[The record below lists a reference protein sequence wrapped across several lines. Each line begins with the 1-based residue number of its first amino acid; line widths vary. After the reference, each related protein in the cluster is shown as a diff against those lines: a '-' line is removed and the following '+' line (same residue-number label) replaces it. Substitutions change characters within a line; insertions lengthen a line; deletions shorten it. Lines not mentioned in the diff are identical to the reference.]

1 MLALKVPNE
10 KQKLSDSSTP
20 DPSTSPQPAKLPPLD
35 DVDASNSNN
44 NNSAN
49 VTAMEEPAARPE
61 HPEALSEKDAQE
73 MLAVLD
79 VIDEGVVAKV
89 CSKYWQM
96 REVGIKEIQE
106 FLRNFYGP
114 STVSREQGR
123 NASRAMV
130 LVLKRLLKDKVSN

>member
-1 MLALKVPNE
+1 MPSE

-35 DVDASNSNN
+35 EVDAANN
-44 NNSAN
+44 NNNNTNDSNNSNEVA
-49 VTAMEEPAARPE
+49 AADEPAAPPE
-61 HPEALSEKDAQE
+61 HPEALAEKDAQE

-79 VIDEGVVAKV
+79 IVDEGIVAKV

-96 REVGIKEIQE
+96 REAGLQEIQE
-106 FLRNFYGP
+106 FLRDSYGP

-130 LVLKRLLKDKVSN
+130 LVLKRLLKDKV